1 VCERHAPQHA
11 MCGPCAEECRRCAD
25 LCREMVGTAAHSA

>member
-1 VCERHAPQHA
+1 